1 MSTALQLEVNL
12 FAWRV
17 RCTSESHCYFSFSHS
32 ADVLFFLTFTENDYF
47 TPKCSWNE
55 STAII
60 SNLCVWW
67 LHQTPSEV
75 IKSDQ
80 LQFKGLKKKI
90 LLYLLRKKSFL
101 YADTDFQWF
110 KCNWTIDSKAASWR
124 GMGYNFVTS
133 SYIKQVKRSG
143 DDSRWG
149 ICIWK
154 LFLWTHSM
162 RSKDLSMSLKQA
174 ILTNPSGR

>member
-32 ADVLFFLTFTENDYF
+32 ADVLFFLTFAENDYF
-47 TPKCSWNE
+47 TPKCSWNQ

-80 LQFKGLKKKI
+80 LQFKGLKKNIALPAEKSHFYMQTPTFSDSNVI
-90 LLYLLRKKSFL
+90 GQLTQKLLHGEVWAITLLL
-101 YADTDFQWF
+101 LHTL
-110 KCNWTIDSKAASWR
+110 
-124 GMGYNFVTS
+124 
-133 SYIKQVKRSG
+133 
-143 DDSRWG
+143 SR
-149 ICIWK
+149 
-154 LFLWTHSM
+154 
-162 RSKDLSMSLKQA
+162 
-174 ILTNPSGR
+174 